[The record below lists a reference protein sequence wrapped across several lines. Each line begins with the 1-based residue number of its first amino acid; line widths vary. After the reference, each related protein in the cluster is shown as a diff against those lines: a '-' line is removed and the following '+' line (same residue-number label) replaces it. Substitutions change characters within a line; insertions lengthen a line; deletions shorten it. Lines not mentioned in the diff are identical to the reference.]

1 MSTFTAN
8 YSWTK
13 PTVAGDSGTWG
24 GFINADLDG
33 IDTTVFAVSGV
44 ANAALPKAGGTMT
57 GALVHAVG
65 SLGAP
70 SLSFAGNLNTGLYWI
85 GANSFAA
92 VANGAAVLT
101 YAAGAVTAN
110 GTLAVTGATTV
121 AAVTATGLVTTTASA
136 SGGAGFN
143 LPHGAAPTSPVN
155 GDVWTTTAAAFV
167 RINGVTQQLQT
178 TTGGVASFN
187 TRTGAVTLSSADVT
201 TALSYTP
208 ANIAGDTFTGDV
220 ARSGAAGTNR
230 QIIFQSAGLARF
242 VINGSSGTAESGS
255 NVGSD
260 FAIARYND
268 AGVFIANTV
277 VITRSTGFAT
287 FTESAGIAVTGKIAA
302 SGGIDIATP
311 LATPT
316 TTEAGYMG
324 LPQNSQSGSYG
335 PVIGDRGKGIF
346 FTANAT
352 CTIPANGS
360 VAFPVGTF
368 MEISADV
375 GVTVTIAITSDTLR
389 WVPTNSTGSRTLV
402 GPGSCVIQKKKSA
415 TEWWIKGDVS

>member
-1 MSTFTAN
+1 MADTFTTN
-8 YSWTK
+8 YSWDK
-13 PTVAGDSGTWG
+13 PAVGADSGTWG
-24 GFINADLDG
+24 GILNTDLDG

-57 GALVHAVG
+57 GALVLAAG

-70 SLSFAGNLNTGLYWI
+70 ALTFTGDLDNGLYYI
-85 GANSFAA
+85 GANHWAL
-92 VANGAAVLT
+92 VANGASILDC
-101 YAAGAVTAN
+101 AAGALTAP
-110 GTLAVTGATTV
+110 GTLTVTGATTHNG
-121 AAVTATGLVTTTASA
+121 AVTVNALLTTTASA
-136 SGGAGFN
+136 SGGSGFN
-143 LPHGAAPTSPVN
+143 LPHGVAPTSPVN
-155 GDVWTTTAAAFV
+155 GDVWTTTTAAFV

-187 TRTGAVTLSSADVT
+187 SRTGAVTLSSGDVT
-201 TALSYTP
+201 TALGFTP
-208 ANIAGDTFTGDV
+208 LNAAGDTIAT
-220 ARSGAAGTNR
+220 ALKINASAGTERDLAFTTTGSNR
-230 QIIFQSAGLARF
+230 WLVTATNA
-242 VINGSSGTAESGS
+242 AESGA

-260 FAIARYND
+260 FSIGRFSD
-268 AGVFIANTV
+268 AGSFIDSPISIV
-277 VITRSTGFAT
+277 RSTGTVTFAQGVGFVGKAT
-287 FTESAGIAVTGKIAA
+287 LSAGA
-302 SGGIDIATP
+302 DIATP

-324 LPQNSQSGSYG
+324 LPQNSQSGNYG

-375 GVTVTIAITSDTLR
+375 GVTVTIAITTDTLR

-402 GPGSCVIQKKKSA
+402 GPGSCVVQKKKSA